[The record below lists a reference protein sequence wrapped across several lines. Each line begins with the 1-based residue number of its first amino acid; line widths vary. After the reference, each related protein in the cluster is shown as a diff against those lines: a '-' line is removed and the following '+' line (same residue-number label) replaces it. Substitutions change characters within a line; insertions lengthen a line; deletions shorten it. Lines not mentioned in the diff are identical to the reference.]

1 MHDQFS
7 VTEESVGVVPPGVG
21 RVAGRPPGGRARRA
35 ARAPRDVEVVHEGR
49 DGSRDPVLALARV
62 LLYGGLVLVSLMVLR
77 VGGGIT
83 VGDVVL
89 LASLA
94 LCLAAIGRQPTP
106 HPYGAWALPAAVLL
120 VVGGCLATAG
130 SPAPTESL
138 VSLVRVLY
146 VALVL
151 PWQLAVLLDDERRLR
166 RGLVAFG
173 VGAAACSLGTLV
185 QFALGPGAIPGGVVT
200 TAGRYTGF
208 TGHVSD
214 TGAIASLAVVIG
226 LSGLTRGLG
235 GLQRLLLVGTA
246 LSGVVGLVLS
256 GSVSGMLAA
265 VLGSTALLLLRGIP
279 VGRVAVAAVVAG
291 AALWFAGGVLGETQG
306 ALRPAER
313 VAQVLG
319 LSGGDASL
327 NTSASRWDTIVL
339 GWRGFLQDPVSGAGL
354 DARSSLVVDTLG
366 VHSLPVAALYQGGVL
381 FAAGLLGCLVVAALR
396 AARAV
401 PRTALQ
407 ARVYAVGV
415 TALAFSATAPSMYN
429 RYLWVPVAL
438 VAAAVALGP
447 GVGAG
452 RGVRGAVAQRA

>member
-1 MHDQFS
+1 M
-7 VTEESVGVVPPGVG
+7 TEEPAGAVPRAG
-21 RVAGRPPGGRARRA
+21 RVAGRPARRRTGGSARPPRGVA
-35 ARAPRDVEVVHEGR
+35 AVHEGR
-49 DGSRDPVLALARV
+49 GGSRDPVLALARA

-83 VGDVVL
+83 AGDVVL
-89 LASLA
+89 LTSLA
-94 LCLAAIGRQPTP
+94 LCLAAVGRPRTR

-146 VALVL
+146 VALAL

-166 RGLVAFG
+166 RGLLAFG
-173 VGAAACSLGTLV
+173 VGAALCSLGALV
-185 QFALGPGAIPGGVVT
+185 QFVVGPGAIPGGVVT

-235 GLQRLLLVGTA
+235 RLQRLVLVGVA
-246 LSGVVGLVLS
+246 LSGIVGLVLS

-265 VLGSTALLLLRGIP
+265 VLGSAALLLLRGIP

-313 VAQVLG
+313 VQQVLG

-339 GWRGFLQDPVSGAGL
+339 GWRGFLEDPISGAGL

-366 VHSLPVAALYQGGVL
+366 VHSLPVAALYQGGVV
-381 FAAGLLGCLVVAALR
+381 FAAGLLGCLVVAAVR
-396 AARAV
+396 AVRSV

-415 TALAFSATAPSMYN
+415 TALAFSATAPSLYN
-429 RYLWVPVAL
+429 RYLWVPAAL
-438 VAAAVALGP
+438 VAAAVASGA
-447 GVGAG
+447 GVGAA
-452 RGVRGAVAQRA
+452 RAARGAAAQRA